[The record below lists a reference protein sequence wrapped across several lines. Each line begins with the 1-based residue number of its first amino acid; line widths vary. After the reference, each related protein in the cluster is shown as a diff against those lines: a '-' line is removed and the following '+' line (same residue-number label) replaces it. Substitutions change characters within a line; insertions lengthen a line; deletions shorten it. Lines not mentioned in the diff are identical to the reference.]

1 MGKLGDFIRARKAIK
16 MGKSPSAAAGGNKTQ
31 AQARYEA
38 NDFFSRSPEVE
49 DRSLGHDETF
59 RSGVSVNPFSR

>member
-1 MGKLGDFIRARKAIK
+1 MSLKDYIAKRKAVK
-16 MGKSPSAAAGGNKTQ
+16 MGKSPSAAAGGAKTQ
-31 AQARYEA
+31 AQARYDA

-59 RSGVSVNPFSR
+59 RAGHSTNQFSR